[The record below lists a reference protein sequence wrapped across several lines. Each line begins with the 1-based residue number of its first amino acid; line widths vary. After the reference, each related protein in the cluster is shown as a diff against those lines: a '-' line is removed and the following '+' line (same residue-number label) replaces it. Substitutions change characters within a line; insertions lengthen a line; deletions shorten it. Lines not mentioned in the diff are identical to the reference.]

1 MRMLR
6 IIRRRQLQQVDGGRS
21 ICMLGIV
28 VFDILSAS
36 PSLASGEQVFKS
48 SERRIMIFD
57 IVFVVPSLVAGEGI
71 AISSEHLSVT
81 VSID

>member
-1 MRMLR
+1 
-6 IIRRRQLQQVDGGRS
+6 
-21 ICMLGIV
+21 MLGIV
-28 VFDILSAS
+28 VFDTLSAS
-36 PSLASGEQVFKS
+36 TSLASGEQVLKL

-71 AISSEHLSVT
+71 AMSSDHSSVT